1 MKKYSFKNDYSEGM
15 HPALLNALAKSN
27 YEQQEGYGEDDY
39 CEKAGNAIKSK
50 IKNQNADIHF
60 VSGGTQANAIV
71 ISSFLKSYEGV
82 IAATT
87 GHINVHEAGAIEAC
101 GRKILTVFTD
111 NGKVKPADIIKEV
124 EKSEDHHMV
133 KPGMV
138 YVSNSTE
145 VGSVYNKEE
154 LIALSEV
161 CRKNNLLLY
170 MDGARLGSALCSHYS
185 NLSLQDVSELT
196 DVFYIGGTKN
206 GAIMGEAIVLTNEI
220 LKKNFK
226 YYLKQ
231 KGALLSKGRLMG
243 VQFLELFKEN
253 LYFELAQHANDMA
266 KKIADTINNQ
276 GYTFLTEPESNQIFP
291 VLPNL
296 LIERLLQK
304 YDFYIWKKIE
314 NNTSAIRLVIS
325 WATPE
330 SKAAEFIEDIY
341 RN

>member
-15 HPALLNALAKSN
+15 HPALLNALAKTN
-27 YEQQEGYGEDDY
+27 YEQQEGYSEDDY
-39 CEKAGNAIKSK
+39 CEKAANVIKSK
-50 IKNQNADIHF
+50 IKNLNADIHF

-82 IAATT
+82 IAAVT

-101 GRKILTVFTD
+101 GRKILTVFSD
-111 NGKVKPADIIKEV
+111 NGKVKPADIIQEV

-138 YVSNSTE
+138 YISNSTE

-170 MDGARLGSALCSHYS
+170 MDGARLGSALCSQYS
-185 NLSLQDVSELT
+185 NLSLQDISELT
-196 DVFYIGGTKN
+196 DVFYMGGTKN
-206 GAIMGEAIVLTNEI
+206 GAIMGEAIVLTNDI

-231 KGALLSKGRLMG
+231 RGALLSKGRLMG
-243 VQFLELFKEN
+243 VQFLELFREN
-253 LYFELAQHANDMA
+253 LYFELAKHSNIMA
-266 KKIADTINNQ
+266 KKIADAIKSK
-276 GYTFLTEPESNQIFP
+276 GYQFLTEPQSNQIFP
-291 VLPNL
+291 VFPKKL
-296 LIERLLQK
+296 LTALSKK
-304 YDFYIWKKIE
+304 YDFYIWQKMKS
-314 NNTSAIRLVIS
+314 NTSAIRLVTS

-330 SKAAEFIEDIY
+330 NIVNEFIKDICEY
-341 RN
+341 